1 MYRIK
6 EKLKLICA
14 SITKKQKWKQNL
26 LLLYLFIVGATQIFL
41 NIYDT
46 VSKSELLGN
55 MYIYL
60 GIYFLIL
67 LFVCPKLIEL
77 FKKIKIKKEEVVAV
91 NRKEKIKW
99 IIIFLGISFSILLL
113 RYLASCPG
121 GFSPDSLT
129 QYQQAITGEY
139 SDWHPVLHTLVIFK
153 FPLKLIGTVEA
164 IVLFQIIY
172 SNFAH

>member
-1 MYRIK
+1 MYRLK
-6 EKLKLICA
+6 EKTKLTCG
-14 SITKKQKWKQNL
+14 SITKKQKWKKNL
-26 LLLYLFIVGATQIFL
+26 LLLYFFIVGAPSIFL

-67 LFVCPKLIEL
+67 LFVCPKLIDL

-164 IVLFQIIY
+164 IVLI
-172 SNFAH
+172 